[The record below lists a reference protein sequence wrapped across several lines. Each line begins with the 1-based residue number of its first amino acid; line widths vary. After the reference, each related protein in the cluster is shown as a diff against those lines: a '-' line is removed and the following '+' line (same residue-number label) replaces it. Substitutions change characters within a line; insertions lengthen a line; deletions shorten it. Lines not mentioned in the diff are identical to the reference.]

1 MKYSVKLSDAVHILS
16 FIHFSTQERITSTDI
31 ACSLK
36 TNSSYIRQL
45 MSILKNAGIII
56 NYQGKADPQL
66 VKLPENI
73 SLLDVYNAVEG
84 NKPLLHL
91 DADIN
96 PNCGIGVNIGYALK
110 DTYCEIQD
118 SINKK
123 MHSISLK
130 SIFDNYQNRINNL

>member
-16 FIHFSTQERITSTDI
+16 FIHFSTQERITSKDI

-45 MSILKNAGIII
+45 MSTLKNAGIII
-56 NYQGKADPQL
+56 NYQGKAHPQL
-66 VKLPENI
+66 VKPPENI

-96 PNCGIGVNIGYALK
+96 PNCGIGVNIGYVLK